1 MWSFPTAHELVSSLM
16 LRGKNTGCSLSPD
29 FPTERHSRADCDMR
43 PDKETP
49 LWATDLEPIYYWVAE
64 EFNEEM
70 VFYVNYQGA
79 INAQPK
85 RWGNP
90 RHGYRCVRDP

>member
-1 MWSFPTAHELVSSLM
+1 
-16 LRGKNTGCSLSPD
+16 
-29 FPTERHSRADCDMR
+29 MR